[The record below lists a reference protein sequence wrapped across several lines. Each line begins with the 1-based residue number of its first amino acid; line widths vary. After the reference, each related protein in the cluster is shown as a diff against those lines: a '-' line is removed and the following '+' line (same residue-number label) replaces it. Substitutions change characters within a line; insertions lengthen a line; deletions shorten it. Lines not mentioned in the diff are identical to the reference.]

1 MRNRI
6 TCFLSIFAAILV
18 ILSHQSE
25 YTYGDEVFLECGVVG
40 ASGAYNFTWQAPS
53 GSTSLQRGTIVDYDV
68 TISTLT
74 FEAFAE
80 DTGTYTCL
88 ADNST
93 YSPAETTITVGNAIT
108 EIMSRFVVY
117 SQE

>member
-18 ILSHQSE
+18 ISSHQSE
-25 YTYGDEVFLECGVVG
+25 YTYGDEVFLECIVFGG
-40 ASGAYNFTWQAPS
+40 SGPYNFTWQAPS
-53 GSTSLQRGTIVDYDV
+53 GSTSLKRGTIVVNNV
-68 TISTLT
+68 TNSTFT

-93 YSPAETTITVGNAIT
+93 YSPAETNITVGNAIT
-108 EIMSRFVVY
+108 NTA
-117 SQE
+117 